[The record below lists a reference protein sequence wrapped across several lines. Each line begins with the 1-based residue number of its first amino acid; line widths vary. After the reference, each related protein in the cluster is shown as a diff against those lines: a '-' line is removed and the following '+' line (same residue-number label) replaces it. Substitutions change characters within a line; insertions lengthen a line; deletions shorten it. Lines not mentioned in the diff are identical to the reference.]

1 LSKKILEIVSDF
13 ASEAHAKIQ
22 TDFADINPV
31 IGLNLGM
38 RNVGI
43 PADAITI
50 DCLKTGKRIIIVLD
64 DRQPDVVQYQFSYK
78 AQDPDEKF
86 ESLSIS
92 DLSILVF
99 YTWMKDY
106 FKT

>member
-1 LSKKILEIVSDF
+1 MSKKILEIVSDL

-22 TDFADINPV
+22 KDFTDINPV
-31 IGLNLGM
+31 VGLNLGM

-50 DCLKTGKRIIIVLD
+50 DCLRTGKRIIIVLHD
-64 DRQPDVVQYQFSYK
+64 QQPDVVQYQFSYK
-78 AQDPDEKF
+78 AQDPDDKF
-86 ESLSIS
+86 ETLSIS
-92 DLSILVF
+92 DLSIQTF
-99 YTWMKDY
+99 YNWMKDY

>member
-1 LSKKILEIVSDF
+1 MSKKILEIVSDF
-13 ASEAHAKIQ
+13 ASEAHANIQ
-22 TDFADINPV
+22 KDFVNINPV

-50 DCLKTGKRIIIVLD
+50 DCLKTGKRIIIVLHD
-64 DRQPDVVQYQFSYK
+64 QQPDVVQYQFSYK

-86 ESLSIS
+86 QTLSIN
-92 DLSILVF
+92 DLSAQTLYNWI
-99 YTWMKDY
+99 KDY
-106 FKT
+106 FKV

>member
-1 LSKKILEIVSDF
+1 MSKKILEIVSDF

-22 TDFADINPV
+22 KDFADINPV

-38 RNVGI
+38 RDAGI
-43 PADAITI
+43 PADAITS

-78 AQDPDEKF
+78 AKDPDEKF
-86 ESLSIS
+86 DTLSIS
-92 DLSILVF
+92 NLSIQTF
-99 YTWMKDY
+99 YNWMKDY